1 MVRNSK
7 QDLLKELEKGRNILG
22 IKALFDYKRNGVV
35 VRVKKANTGF
45 IYDRELILND
55 GTSVVAWV

>member
-1 MVRNSK
+1 MARNSK
-7 QDLLKELEKGRNILG
+7 NDLLEELEKGRSILS
-22 IKALFDYKRNGVV
+22 IKALSDYKRNGVIIEI
-35 VRVKKANTGF
+35 KKANTGF